1 MSHVPTERRRNDTVL
16 SPHQK
21 QRVLT
26 ASASSPGATNSIDIP
41 ASAS

>member
-1 MSHVPTERRRNDTVL
+1 MSYVSTERRRNDTVVSL
-16 SPHQK
+16 HQK

-26 ASASSPGATNSIDIP
+26 ASASSTGATNSIDIP